1 MKTPPCVRW
10 LCQCLLSFL
19 ACATASATTYHVSSI
34 AAMQAAINSA
44 GAGDEIVLANGTYL
58 NSTLTVGTSNITVR
72 SATPGGVFLN
82 GTNAITITGNFV
94 TFSGF
99 QFTSGSITGV
109 VITVD
114 GNNNTLTQLNFD
126 GYSAQKYINLKGQ
139 YDEVSY
145 SNFRNKPASAPIGNL
160 IHIAPNGTVP
170 NYAKIRYCSFQD
182 MPGLGGDNGNECI
195 RIANGAQS
203 TFLCRTVVEF
213 CYFSN
218 TGAGDSEAISVK
230 SRGNVLRYNTYK
242 NNPDAMMVFRNGN
255 DNVAYGNFFISS
267 GGIRVK
273 EANNIFCYNNYFE
286 NSGVGG
292 TMNAVSYIY
301 VSPNLQNIN
310 FLHNTFVECGL
321 IDLASGATNNTWAN
335 NIFKKKSGDI
345 FLGSSAGIAWAGN
358 IYSGTLGIS
367 IPSGMTN
374 VDPQL
379 VLNANGYY
387 GLSSTS
393 PAIDASSASYPAI
406 LDIATIDD
414 DPSLL
419 LDISGQARPAT
430 ASQKDVG
437 ADEFTTGTI
446 TNRPLVLA
454 DVGPTYLGGPGGGP
468 VVPVIT
474 AQPQSQ
480 TVNVG
485 APASFSV
492 TATGTAPLGYQW
504 KKSGS
509 DIAGATASTYSI
521 AAAQTIDAGSY
532 TVVVSNVAG
541 SATSNAATLTVNSL
555 PAPWLTADI
564 GAVGI
569 VGSASESAGTFTI
582 KGSGTSIGGTSD
594 QFRYVY
600 QTMSGDGSITV
611 RVNSQSG
618 TTTSSLAGVMIR
630 ETTATGSKCA
640 IMVHRGSGNK
650 NMYAIRRTSTGGS
663 TTSTSSTSQTPP
675 NCWVRITRTG
685 HSLSMQRSTNGSSW
699 TTVNTSTITMATDIT
714 VGLLVTSGSNTI
726 LDTDRFDNVTVV
738 P

>member
-1 MKTPPCVRW
+1 MKIPPCVLR
-10 LCQCLLSFL
+10 LSQTLLGL
-19 ACATASATTYHVSSI
+19 LVCATASATTYNVSSI
-34 AAMQAAINSA
+34 AAMQSAINSA
-44 GAGDEIVLANGTYL
+44 VAGDEIVLANGTYL
-58 NSTLTVGTSNITVR
+58 NSTLNIGTSNITVR

-82 GTNAITITGNFV
+82 GTNAISITGNFV

-145 SNFRNKPASAPIGNL
+145 SNFRNKPASAPAGNL

-182 MPGLGGDNGNECI
+182 MPGAGGDNGNECI

-230 SRGNVLRYNTYK
+230 SRENVLRFNTYK
-242 NNPDAMMVFRNGN
+242 NNPDAMIVFRNGN
-255 DNVAYGNFFISS
+255 DNVAYGNFFIGS

-321 IDLASGATNNTWAN
+321 IDLANGATNNTWAN
-335 NIFKKKSGDI
+335 NIFKKTSGSMFI
-345 FLGSSAGIAWAGN
+345 GSPSGISWAGN

-374 VDPQL
+374 ADPLL
-379 VLNANGYY
+379 VLNSDGYY
-387 GLSSTS
+387 GLSASS
-393 PAIDASSASYPAI
+393 PAIDAASASYPAI
-406 LDIATIDD
+406 LDVANVDD
-414 DPSLL
+414 DSTLSL
-419 LDISGQARPAT
+419 DTSGQSRPAT
-430 ASQKDVG
+430 ATLKDVG
-437 ADEFTTGTI
+437 ADEYTTGAI
-446 TNRPLVLA
+446 TNRPLTLA
-454 DVGPTYLGGPGGGP
+454 NVGPSYLGGPGGGALP
-468 VVPVIT
+468 PTIT
-474 AQPQSQ
+474 TQPQSQ
-480 TVNVG
+480 TVNAG
-485 APASFSV
+485 APVSFTV
-492 TATGTAPLGYQW
+492 GATGTAPLSYQW
-504 KKSGS
+504 KKNGT
-509 DIAGATASTYSI
+509 DIAGATNTTYSI
-521 AAAQTIDAGSY
+521 ASTVVGDAGNYS
-532 TVVVSNVAG
+532 VVVTNPAG
-541 SATSNAATLTVNSL
+541 SATSTTATLTVLSL
-555 PAPWLTADI
+555 SAPWQTADI

-569 VGSASESAGTFTI
+569 VGSAGDSAGTFTV
-582 KGSGTSIGGTSD
+582 KGSGTGIGGTSD
-594 QFRYVY
+594 QFRFVY
-600 QTMSGDGSITV
+600 QTMSGDGSITA

-640 IMVHRGSGNK
+640 LMVHRGSGSK

-663 TTSTSSTSQTPP
+663 TASTSSTSQTPP

-685 HSLSMQRSTNGSSW
+685 NSLAMQRSTNGTSW
-699 TTVNTSTITMATDIT
+699 TTVNTSTITMATDVT
-714 VGLLVTSGSNTI
+714 VGLIVTSGSNSV
-726 LDTDRFDNVTVV
+726 LDTDLFDNVTVV